1 MIAVVRE
8 TWIIIGFV
16 VLAVAALVVSAAG
29 WILLLRGRR
38 GLALERAADAEAGNE
53 AQSGAGPGL

>member
-16 VLAVAALVVSAAG
+16 VLAAAALVVSVAG
-29 WILLLRGRR
+29 WILLFRGRH
-38 GLALERAADAEAGNE
+38 ARAPDSRA
-53 AQSGAGPGL
+53 P

>member
-1 MIAVVRE
+1 MTAIVRE

-29 WILLLRGRR
+29 WILLFRGRR
-38 GLALERAADAEAGNE
+38 DARRAVGSARAVGEDEAP
-53 AQSGAGPGL
+53 APSGP